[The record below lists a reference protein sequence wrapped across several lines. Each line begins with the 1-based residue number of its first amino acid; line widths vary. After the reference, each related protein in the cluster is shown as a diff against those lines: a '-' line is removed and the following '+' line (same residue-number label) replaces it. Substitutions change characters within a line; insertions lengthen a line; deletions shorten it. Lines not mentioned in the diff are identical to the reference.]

1 VSQNLYDPIRRRSLA
16 ATPEEIIRQSLLQ
29 KMIRD
34 LGFPR
39 GLIAVEKELGAY
51 RRRFDIVCYA
61 SAIHPDHALHPLL
74 VIECKALECSEA
86 AREQA
91 FGYNATLGAP
101 FICIAGKTEIHTLWL
116 NADKI
121 MSVPFLPP
129 YSELLEIAKK
139 HAANSNS
146 RKE

>member
-1 VSQNLYDPIRRRSLA
+1 VSESLFDPIRRRQVP

-29 KMIRD
+29 KMIRA

-39 GLIAVEKELGAY
+39 GLIAVEKELGVS
-51 RRRFDIVCYA
+51 RRRFDIVSYA
-61 SAIHPDHALHPLL
+61 CGIHPEHALHPLL
-74 VIECKALECSEA
+74 IIECKAIECSEA

-116 NADKI
+116 NANKI
-121 MSVPFLPP
+121 ASVPFLPP

-139 HAANSNS
+139 SLNHAIN
-146 RKE
+146 